1 MEPIRPDDD
10 ELRAG
15 PGQPGRAGKKT
26 ATEPASPASETTGAE
41 SGRGGKPPGRP
52 DNPAGT
58 TRGSGGGRGVVWLAL
73 VFAVVVVAG
82 AAGWLQQQQRIEAL
96 EGQLEEADY
105 WARQSKLAL
114 ARFEGELSE
123 TGENLQQTGASIE
136 QQLVDQKKRLD
147 TADSEIRK
155 LWAVA
160 NERNRRQL
168 EAHQGRLDSLEGDLA
183 GQGKAVESL
192 TSTMKSV
199 QSSLGQGL
207 ASLEKQVASLRQANR
222 ETESKVTELAASMD
236 GVDQIVERRLQRF
249 EQEQRLGMD
258 GLESRVSAVEKA
270 TSNSASGNQLQQT
283 RAQLAE
289 LRQTVSSID
298 ASRAQLTS
306 RLIRLSEE
314 VDQLRSD
321 MSK

>member
-15 PGQPGRAGKKT
+15 PERAGKK
-26 ATEPASPASETTGAE
+26 AEAGLASPAPKTAGGDQAK
-41 SGRGGKPPGRP
+41 RPGKPAAPSGG
-52 DNPAGT
+52 A
-58 TRGSGGGRGVVWLAL
+58 GGGRGASWLAL
-73 VFAVVVVAG
+73 VLVAMVIAG
-82 AAGWLQQQQRIEAL
+82 AVGWFQQQQRIEAL

-114 ARFEGELSE
+114 ARFQGELSE

-136 QQLVDQKKRLD
+136 QQLADQKKRLD

-160 NERNRRQL
+160 NERNRKQL
-168 EAHQGRLDSLEGDLA
+168 EAHQGRLDSLEGGLA
-183 GQGKAVESL
+183 SQGKAVESL
-192 TSTMKSV
+192 TSTVTSV
-199 QSSLGQGL
+199 RSSLDQGL
-207 ASLEKQVASLRQANR
+207 TSLEKQVVSLRQANR
-222 ETESKVTELAASMD
+222 ETDDKVTELATSME

-258 GLESRVSAVEKA
+258 GLDSRVSAVEKA

-298 ASRAQLTS
+298 TSRAQLTS

-314 VDQLRSD
+314 VDRLRSD